1 MQRTWNKIRERF
13 QSSFLF
19 KAGILT
25 LPGGLILGAVAFGA
39 GFDLGL
45 MTNPQYW
52 AGLVFV
58 IAYNGFSVG
67 TTLWGWFADPLE

>member
-1 MQRTWNKIRERF
+1 MKAAWEKIRERF
-13 QSSFLF
+13 GSSFFF
-19 KAGILT
+19 KVGILT
-25 LPGGLILGAVAFGA
+25 LPGGLILGAVAFIA

-52 AGLVFV
+52 AGLLFV
-58 IAYNGFSVG
+58 IGYISVSVG